1 MNGGHD
7 GKGKEEKRNVK
18 INNSNGKSVCVG
30 LGFGGSRASSARGLT
45 VERCCGGVT
54 AADAGAGLG
63 AGALVSVA
71 GCAGCG
77 ASVISVCVAFVL
89 SILCRKRGMK
99 EKKEDEDEDDEGGRG
114 CSQRLIHWKW
124 GGRWGWAWSTTWSR
138 PRPCGVAHPPTG
150 HGSQVGGRRGTVVS
164 WSGSDSDR
172 SAAHTLFTC
181 QKSVEHCDCC
191 CFVSVAN
198 LCKLAGRSSTSC

>member
-1 MNGGHD
+1 MRNGG
-7 GKGKEEKRNVK
+7 EKRERERNVK

-89 SILCRKRGMK
+89 SIMCREKRDER
-99 EKKEDEDEDDEGGRG
+99 EKDEQEDEGGRG

-124 GGRWGWAWSTTWSR
+124 GDRWVQAWLRAWSRS
-138 PRPCGVAHPPTG
+138 RPCGVAHPPTA

-172 SAAHTLFTC
+172 SAAHTLFTY
-181 QKSVEHCDCC
+181 QKSVEHAELLLFCGCC
-191 CFVSVAN
+191 KPVQIGWSQQHV
-198 LCKLAGRSSTSC
+198 LLMLV